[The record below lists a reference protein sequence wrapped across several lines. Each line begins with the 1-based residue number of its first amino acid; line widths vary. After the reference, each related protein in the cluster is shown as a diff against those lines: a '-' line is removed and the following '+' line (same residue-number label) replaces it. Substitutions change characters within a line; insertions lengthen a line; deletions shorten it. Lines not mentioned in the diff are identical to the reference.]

1 MNVRHFIKR
10 IEDIDNTIENVK
22 RFDANRDSVEL
33 GVNDCID
40 IIRFLTDYKDSLLNR
55 EVVGKFDGV

>member
-10 IEDIDNTIENVK
+10 IEDIDNAIENVK

-40 IIRFLTDYKDSLLNR
+40 IIRFLTDYRDSLLNR